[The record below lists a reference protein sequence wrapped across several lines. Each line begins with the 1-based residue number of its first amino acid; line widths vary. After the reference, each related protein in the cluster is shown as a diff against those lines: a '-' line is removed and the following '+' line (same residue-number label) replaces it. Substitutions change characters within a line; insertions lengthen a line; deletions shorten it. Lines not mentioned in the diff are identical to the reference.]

1 MKTSSSCNLN
11 CLCMKFYYNITNVA
25 INEFSNMIIMIF
37 LSKIKIL
44 LTKVKGKNYCSLFFN
59 AEILG

>member
-11 CLCMKFYYNITNVA
+11 CLCMKLYYKITNVT

-37 LSKIKIL
+37 LSKINISLTRKEKIIVHYFL
-44 LTKVKGKNYCSLFFN
+44 MLKCWHN
-59 AEILG
+59 